1 MGQSSQPQ
9 SANSLSGYQI
19 ELTSKLMR
27 QRFKRALRNAAVGV
41 TIDQWV
47 LLNQLAKQDGISQ
60 LELATAVH
68 KDPPTVTRI
77 IDILVEGN
85 YIRRGADTN
94 DRRKFLIHLS
104 PKGKSTVAKII
115 PLVQDFRSQVF
126 ANISKPDLQQ
136 FQKTLDVIFR
146 NLQ

>member
-9 SANSLSGYQI
+9 PANSLSGYQI

-27 QRFKRALRNAAVGV
+27 QRFKRALRKANAGV

-85 YIRRGADTN
+85 YIRRGADSN

-104 PKGKSTVAKII
+104 AKGKSTVGQIL

-126 ANISKPDLQQ
+126 ANISKSALQQ
-136 FQKTLDVIFR
+136 FQMTLDVIFR

>member
-1 MGQSSQPQ
+1 MGQASTPQ
-9 SANSLSGYQI
+9 LSNSLSGYQI
-19 ELTSKLMR
+19 EVTAKLMR
-27 QRFKRALRNAAVGV
+27 QRFKRALRQANVGV

-60 LELATAVH
+60 LELARAVY

-77 IDILVEGN
+77 IDLLVDGN
-85 YIRRGADTN
+85 YIRRGADSN

-104 PKGKSTVAKII
+104 AKGKKTVGKII
-115 PLVQDFRSQVF
+115 PLVQEFRSEVF
-126 ANISKPDLQQ
+126 AGVSKSSLQQ
-136 FQKTLDVIFR
+136 FQSTLDTIFK